1 MQTPTI
7 SEIASHNA
15 DAGGFYFSHDTLKFF
30 NQTEWSFQVHQVR
43 DRIFVFAPSRW
54 GGKLMGYSI
63 AEYDPENG
71 KIAGV
76 NIDNKGT
83 IKTDAQAKSAINGY
97 AWE

>member
-15 DAGGFYFSHDTLKFF
+15 DAGGFYFSRDTLKFF

-63 AEYDPENG
+63 AEYDPETG
-71 KIAGV
+71 
-76 NIDNKGT
+76 NIRAVIGSDNAT
-83 IKTDAQAKSAINGY
+83 IRTDTQARFAID
-97 AWE
+97 AHCA